1 MTNEQ
6 TASYI
11 PLIFGLQK
19 WRGVGIM
26 GENEEV
32 APMRLRYPEIYETFR
47 CIAADCPD
55 SCCKEW
61 DVLVD
66 DTTAKAYLAMP
77 GRLGDDIRSHL
88 RQDADGDWTFTITE
102 GRCPMWRQDGLCR
115 IQAEQGHDALC
126 QTCRDFPRLTHDY
139 GDFVERQLE
148 LSCPEAARLIFSQPH
163 GWIEQEVPGGEA
175 PEYDAADM
183 DVLLRTR
190 DVMLTILTENAYS
203 VPETLALSLL
213 YGYRA
218 QNELDGG
225 EPAEFDPAAEL
236 AFARTVAK
244 PGDMATMLNFYA
256 DLEILTDAWRQRLAD
271 LQGDGSWDD
280 RLRILARYGVER
292 YWLQAISDF
301 DLVGRVKMIVAS
313 CLLVRH
319 LGGDLVQTA
328 QLYAKEIENNIDN
341 VEAILDGAY
350 TSAALTDEKLLGLL
364 LL

>member
-1 MTNEQ
+1 
-6 TASYI
+6 
-11 PLIFGLQK
+11 
-19 WRGVGIM
+19 
-26 GENEEV
+26 
-32 APMRLRYPEIYETFR
+32 MRLRYPEIYESFR
-47 CIAADCPD
+47 CIASDCPD

-66 DTTAKAYLAMP
+66 EATARRYLAAEGP
-77 GRLGDDIRSHL
+77 LGEHLRRYL
-88 RQDADGDWTFTITE
+88 RQDEDGDWYFAITE
-102 GRCPMWRQDGLCR
+102 GRCPMWRADGLCR

-163 GWIEQEVPGGEA
+163 RWVQREVPGGEA

-183 DVLLRTR
+183 EILLRTR
-190 DVMLTILTENAYS
+190 EVMLTILADTAHS
-203 VPETLALSLL
+203 VPETLALALL

-218 QNELDGG
+218 QDELDGG
-225 EPAEFDPAAEL
+225 DEAEFDPAAEL

-244 PGDMATMLNFYA
+244 PGDMREILEFYRG
-256 DLEILTDAWRQRLAD
+256 LEILTEDWRQRLAYPE
-271 LQGDGSWDD
+271 GGSWDD

-301 DLVGRVKMIVAS
+301 DLVGRVKMILAS
-313 CLLVRH
+313 CLLVGY

-350 TSAALTDEKLLGLL
+350 TSPALTDDKLLGILL
-364 LL
+364 